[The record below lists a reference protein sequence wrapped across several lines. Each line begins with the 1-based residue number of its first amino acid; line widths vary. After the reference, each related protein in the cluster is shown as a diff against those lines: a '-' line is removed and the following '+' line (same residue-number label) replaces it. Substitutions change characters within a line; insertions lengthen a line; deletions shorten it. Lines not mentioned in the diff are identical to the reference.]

1 LYRVVPVV
9 ATSRIEISIV
19 IPTLDE
25 ATSLAQTLIAARE
38 RGGRELIVADG
49 DSRDATRDVAARLA
63 DAVVVA
69 PRGRAAQMNAGAA
82 VARGDVLL
90 FLHADTHLPLGFADA
105 IAHALD
111 DPAVVGGYFAVA
123 LDAPGW
129 RYGLIGRLISG
140 RSRLTGVATGDQAI
154 FVRRP
159 VFEALGGFAP
169 LPLME
174 DIDLVR
180 RLKRR
185 GRVAAL
191 RERVVTSARRW
202 ERHGFWRTVLLM
214 WTLRLA
220 YYAGV
225 SPETLARWYAHAR

>member
-1 LYRVVPVV
+1 MVSVV
-9 ATSRIEISIV
+9 ATSPSRISIV
-19 IPTLDE
+19 VPTLDE
-25 ATSLAQTLIAARE
+25 ATSLAQTLIAARD
-38 RGGRELIVADG
+38 RGGEELIVADG

-63 DAVVVA
+63 DTVVAA

-90 FLHADTHLPLGFADA
+90 FLHADTQLPDGFADA
-105 IAHALD
+105 VAQALN
-111 DPAVVGGYFAVA
+111 DPGVVGGYFAIA

-129 RYGLIGRLISG
+129 RYRLTERLISG

-154 FVRRP
+154 FVRRAI
-159 VFEALGGFAP
+159 FQALGGFAP

-174 DIDLVR
+174 DIDLMR
-180 RLKRR
+180 RLRHS

-191 RERVVTSARRW
+191 PERVVSSARRW
-202 ERHGFWRTVLLM
+202 ERNGFWRTVLLM

-225 SPETLARWYAHAR
+225 SPDTLARWYRDAR

>member
-1 LYRVVPVV
+1 LYRVVRVV
-9 ATSRIEISIV
+9 ATSKSTISV
-19 IPTLDE
+19 VVPTLDE
-25 ATSLAQTLIAARE
+25 APSLAQTLIAARE
-38 RGGRELIVADG
+38 RGAGEIIVADG
-49 DSRDATRDVAARLA
+49 ESRDATRDVAARLA

-69 PRGRAAQMNAGAA
+69 PRGRATQMNAGAA
-82 VARGDVLL
+82 AAHGDVLL
-90 FLHADTHLPLGFADA
+90 FLHADTRLPDGFAGA
-105 IAHALD
+105 VAQALA
-111 DPAVVGGYFAVA
+111 DPGVVGGYFAVA

-129 RYGLIGRLISG
+129 RYRLIAGLIST

-154 FVRRP
+154 FVRRA
-159 VFEALGGFAP
+159 VFDALGGFAR

-202 ERHGFWRTVLLM
+202 ERRGVWRTVLLM

-225 SPETLARWYAHAR
+225 SPDTLARWYRDAR

>member
-1 LYRVVPVV
+1 MV
-9 ATSRIEISIV
+9 ATSPIEISIV

-25 ATSLAQTLIAARE
+25 APSLAQTLIAARE
-38 RGGRELIVADG
+38 RGGGELIVADG
-49 DSRDATRDVAARLA
+49 DSRDATRDVATRLA
-63 DAVVVA
+63 DTVIAA

-90 FLHADTHLPLGFADA
+90 FLHADTQLPDGFADA
-105 IAHALD
+105 VARALE
-111 DPAVVGGYFAVA
+111 DPGVVGGYFAVA
-123 LDAPGW
+123 LDAAGW
-129 RYGLIGRLISG
+129 RYRLTERLISG

-154 FVRRP
+154 FVRRS
-159 VFEALGGFAP
+159 VFEALGGFAS

-202 ERHGFWRTVLLM
+202 ERHGLWRTVLLM

-225 SPETLARWYAHAR
+225 SPDTLARRYRDAR

>member
-1 LYRVVPVV
+1 MV
-9 ATSRIEISIV
+9 ATSPSRISIV
-19 IPTLDE
+19 VPTLDE

-38 RGGRELIVADG
+38 RGGGELIVADG
-49 DSRDATRDVAARLA
+49 GSRDATRDVAASLA
-63 DAVVVA
+63 DRVVLA

-90 FLHADTHLPLGFADA
+90 FLHADTRPPSGFAEA
-105 IAHALD
+105 VARALD
-111 DPAVVGGYFAVA
+111 DPSVVGGYFAVA

-129 RYGLIGRLISG
+129 GYRLIGRLISE

-174 DIDLVR
+174 DIDLMR

-191 RERVVTSARRW
+191 GESVVTSARRW
-202 ERHGFWRTVLLM
+202 KRHGLWRTVLLM

-220 YYAGV
+220 YYVGV
-225 SPETLARWYAHAR
+225 SPQTLASWYRDAR

>member
-1 LYRVVPVV
+1 MV
-9 ATSRIEISIV
+9 ATSSIEISIV

-38 RGGRELIVADG
+38 RGAGELIVADG
-49 DSRDATRDVAARLA
+49 ESRDATRDVAARLA
-63 DAVVVA
+63 DAVVRA

-82 VARGDVLL
+82 AARGDILL
-90 FLHADTHLPLGFADA
+90 FLHADTQLPDGFADA
-105 IAHALD
+105 VARALA
-111 DPAVVGGYFAVA
+111 DPHVVGGHFAVA

-129 RYGLIGRLISG
+129 RYRLTERLISG

-154 FVRRP
+154 FVRRS

-174 DIDLVR
+174 DIDLMR
-180 RLKRR
+180 RLKRS

-191 RERVVTSARRW
+191 DERVVTSARRW
-202 ERHGFWRTVLLM
+202 ERDGFWRTVLLM
-214 WTLRLA
+214 WSLRLA
-220 YYAGV
+220 YYAGI
-225 SPETLARWYAHAR
+225 SPTALARFYRDSR

>member
-1 LYRVVPVV
+1 ML
-9 ATSRIEISIV
+9 ATSPIDISIV

-25 ATSLAQTLIAARE
+25 ATSLAQTLIVARD
-38 RGGRELIVADG
+38 RGGGELIVADG
-49 DSRDATRDVAARLA
+49 DSSDATRDVAARLA
-63 DAVVVA
+63 DTVVAA

-82 VARGDVLL
+82 IARGDVLV
-90 FLHADTHLPLGFADA
+90 FLHADTQLPRGFAEA
-105 IAHALD
+105 VARALD
-111 DPAVVGGYFAVA
+111 DPAVVGGYFALA

-129 RYGLIGRLISG
+129 RYRLTERLISE

-154 FVRRP
+154 FVRRA
-159 VFEALGGFAP
+159 VFQALGGFAP

-174 DIDLVR
+174 DIDLMR
-180 RLKRR
+180 RLKHS

-202 ERHGFWRTVLLM
+202 ERRGFWRTVLLM

-225 SPETLARWYAHAR
+225 APDTLARWYRDTR